1 MSAQTFTGFFVA
13 LQKPNDPRQG
23 VDLATQDGRHR
34 RDELQVSSN
43 SVPEKSR
50 IFNNQNAARR
60 MVASAGTKSAVVVGI
75 DDELIKCLPEIGRA
89 AYVKGLGSAF
99 LIWTLLRAV
108 DRQGTR
114 YLDRETAL
122 RYLSRNGITRRK
134 IVHAVQA
141 QKAHGIT
148 FFEIYP
154 TRIEY
159 TGQKRIAAQLGT
171 TRAARPQMIR
181 RGTAKSI
188 GLFFSAVYAA
198 WLASI
203 GDKYGGAMLS
213 RARITEL
220 WSIGETQQRKWEH
233 RQGVIVQANVGRFD
247 TPAQD
252 DESADAKRLLG
263 TLPRDKDDTA
273 HSWERDGK
281 TFFQSVNRYIVPFA
295 MSCPMGATRK
305 ATAHAKHVNGTADAV
320 QMVGTARSKYRR
332 VFYSRDWLTAKPWQM
347 SATGSSMIE
356 AGESITTRRNRR
368 DHGTGLLMR
377 YSTNYAVY
385 DACSMRPLRRGA
397 LL

>member
-1 MSAQTFTGFFVA
+1 MSAQAFTGF
-13 LQKPNDPRQG
+13 LLPSRTPNAPGQG
-23 VDLATQDGRHR
+23 SAAVQLDGRHR

-43 SVPEKSR
+43 SVPEKHKG
-50 IFNNQNAARR
+50 FNNQNSARR
-60 MVASAGTKSAVVVGI
+60 MVAFAGAKSAVVVGI

-108 DRQGTR
+108 DRKGTR
-114 YLDRETAL
+114 YLERETAL

-141 QKAHGIT
+141 QKRHGIT
-148 FFEIYP
+148 LFEIHP
-154 TRIEY
+154 TRVEY
-159 TGQKRIAAQLGT
+159 VGQSKVAAQLGV
-171 TRAARPQMIR
+171 TRAVRPQMIR

-198 WLASI
+198 WLAGI
-203 GDKYGGAMLS
+203 GDKYGGAMIS

-220 WSIGETQQRKWEH
+220 WSIGETQQRKWEA

-247 TPAQD
+247 TPEPY
-252 DESADAKRLLG
+252 DESAETKRLVS

-273 HSWERDGK
+273 HSWEHEGK

-305 ATAHAKHVNGTADAV
+305 ATAHAKHTNGTADAV

-332 VFYSRDWLTAKPWQM
+332 IFYSRDWLTAKPWQM

-368 DHGTGLLMR
+368 DPGTGLLMR
-377 YSTNYAVY
+377 YSTNYAVF

>member
-1 MSAQTFTGFFVA
+1 MSAQTFTGFCLLS
-13 LQKPNDPRQG
+13 LQKK
-23 VDLATQDGRHR
+23 ATPGKVWRAGQTHEGRTR
-34 RDELQVSSN
+34 VSKN
-43 SVPEKSR
+43 SVPEKHKT
-50 IFNNQNAARR
+50 FNNQNATRR
-60 MVASAGTKSAVVVGI
+60 MVAFAGAKSAIVAGI
-75 DDELIKCLPEIGRA
+75 DDELIKVLPEVGRA
-89 AYVKGLGSAF
+89 AYAQGLGSAY

-108 DRQGTR
+108 DRPGTR
-114 YLDRETAL
+114 YLERETAI

-141 QKAHGIT
+141 QKRLGIT
-148 FFEIYP
+148 LFEIHP

-159 TGQKRIAAQLGT
+159 TGQKRVAAQLGV
-171 TRAARPQMIR
+171 TRSVRPQMIR
-181 RGTAKSI
+181 RTTAKSI
-188 GLFFSAVYAA
+188 GLFYSAVYAA

-233 RQGVIVQANVGRFD
+233 RQGIVVQANVGRFD
-247 TPAQD
+247 TPTQD
-252 DESADAKRLLG
+252 DESANSKRLLG
-263 TLPRDKDDTA
+263 TLPRDQADEA

-305 ATAHAKHVNGTADAV
+305 ATAHAKHTNGTADAV

-347 SATGSSMIE
+347 SATGSSMID

-368 DHGTGLLMR
+368 DPGTGLLMR
-377 YSTNYAVY
+377 
-385 DACSMRPLRRGA
+385 C
-397 LL
+397 LLYTSPSPRD